1 MAPEQSKFL
10 KLIEENTP
18 EDRTPAEKAK
28 VYLTSILKN
37 AGYKADYKT
46 FSDEVTITFGDGD
59 TAVFEVKKVIPAEGE
74 EHHEVEDAE
83 GMSNNPNLSR
93 ANNRNVDQM
102 QALGDAMKAAEAV
115 VGANDPRRGMR
126 LQNPKK
132 KLERAIG
139 GVYDKVANRLNAITK
154 QFN

>member
-1 MAPEQSKFL
+1 MAPEESKFL

-46 FSDEVTITFGDGD
+46 FADEVTITFGDGD
-59 TAVFEVKKVIPAEGE
+59 TAVFEVKKVIPAEAE
-74 EHHEVEDAE
+74 EHHPVEDAE
-83 GMSNNPNLSR
+83 TNPALSR
-93 ANNRNVDQM
+93 ANNRSVEQIG
-102 QALGDAMKAAEAV
+102 ALGDAMKAAEAV

-132 KLERAIG
+132 KLERSIG
-139 GVYDKVANRLNAITK
+139 GVYSKIADKLNKIVDSI
-154 QFN
+154 